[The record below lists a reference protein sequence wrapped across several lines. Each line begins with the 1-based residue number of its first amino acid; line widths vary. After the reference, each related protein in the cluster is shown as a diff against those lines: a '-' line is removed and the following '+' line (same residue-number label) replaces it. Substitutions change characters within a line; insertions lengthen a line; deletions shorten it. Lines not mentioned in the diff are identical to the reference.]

1 MTRIKH
7 EYATDKNQFDGKHI
21 GLIPGLKFRGLL
33 LMTWLGRCHEKGT
46 VIMQKCGDSPC
57 TCGANFARISAAWI
71 MVSILIRKEG
81 TDPIK

>member
-1 MTRIKH
+1 
-7 EYATDKNQFDGKHI
+7 
-21 GLIPGLKFRGLL
+21 
-33 LMTWLGRCHEKGT
+33 MTWLGRCHEKGT

-57 TCGANFARISAAWI
+57 TCGANFARTSAAWI